1 MKYIKLLSLLVAV
14 LFLGACSDD
23 DVKKNSAAD
32 VTVSMGTATISPR
45 ESAGIVTLPIKVE
58 GPTNG
63 MVSLTVET
71 REVGSNPAVDGTN
84 YYVTTKKINI
94 TGSEGYV
101 ELEMVDDD
109 EINDPRSFEVTIVK
123 VEHAKLNEAAKTT
136 SVVIRDNDHEPYDRL
151 QGTWTLTYKNYDG
164 AVQRQKVTITGAD
177 SPSEYIYNKLLYLEG
192 MLLDKSKAHLSFN
205 FDTAN
210 NTCYVSF
217 TNFMKYNWV
226 TGFKLPSF
234 SDPIDI
240 KLCRL
245 EGDYVSQSP
254 VEGVVQADF
263 KTIKFEEGA
272 TIAAVFTDPK
282 DSKNLYPF
290 ETMSDIVLTKE

>member
-45 ESAGIVTLPIKVE
+45 ESAGIVSLPIKVE

-63 MVSLTVET
+63 MVTLTVET
-71 REVGSNPAVDGTN
+71 REVGSNPAVENTN

-177 SPSEYIYNKLLYLEG
+177 DPSEYIYNKLLYVEG
-192 MLLDKSKAHLSFN
+192 MLLEKSKAHLSFN

-226 TGFKLPSF
+226 TGFKHPSF

-240 KLCRL
+240 KLGRL
-245 EGDYVSQSP
+245 EGQQISQSP
-254 VEGVVQADF
+254 IEGVVQADF

-272 TIAAVFTDPK
+272 TIAAIFTNPK
-282 DSKNLYPF
+282 DGKLNLI

>member
-45 ESAGIVTLPIKVE
+45 ESAGIVSLPIKVE

-63 MVSLTVET
+63 MVSVTVET
-71 REVGSNPAVDGTN
+71 REVGSNPAVENTH

-101 ELEMVDDD
+101 ELEMVDNE
-109 EINDPRSFEVTIVK
+109 EINDPRTFEVTIVK

-136 SVVIRDNDHEPYDRL
+136 TVEIRDNDSEPYDRL
-151 QGTWTLTYKNYDG
+151 QGAWTMTYKDYNG
-164 AVQRQKVTITGAD
+164 AVQTQKVTITGAD
-177 SPSEYIYNKLLYLEG
+177 DPSEYIYNKLLYVEDILLE
-192 MLLDKSKAHLSFN
+192 KSKAQLSFN
-205 FDTAN
+205 YDSAN

-217 TNFMKYNWV
+217 TNFMKYNWY
-226 TGFKLPSF
+226 TGLELQGISKPV
-234 SDPIDI
+234 DI
-240 KLCRL
+240 LLGRL
-245 EGDYVSQSP
+245 EGNNISQSP
-254 VEGVVQADF
+254 VEGEVQDDF
-263 KTIKFEEGA
+263 KTIKFESGA
-272 TIAAVFTDPK
+272 TIGFIFTNPDTGGL
-282 DSKNLYPF
+282 SLI

>member
-63 MVSLTVET
+63 MVTLTVET

-109 EINDPRSFEVTIVK
+109 EINDPRTFEVTIVK

-177 SPSEYIYNKLLYLEG
+177 DPSEYIYNKLLYVEG
-192 MLLDKSKAHLSFN
+192 MLLEKSKAHLSFN

-226 TGFKLPSF
+226 TGFKHPSF

-240 KLCRL
+240 KLGRL
-245 EGDYVSQSP
+245 EGNSISQSP

-272 TIAAVFTDPK
+272 TIAAIFTNPK
-282 DSKNLYPF
+282 DGNLNLI

>member
-32 VTVSMGTATISPR
+32 VTVSMGTASISPK
-45 ESAGIVTLPIKVE
+45 ESAGVVSLPIKVE

-71 REVGSNPAVDGTN
+71 REVGSNPAVENTH

-101 ELEMVDDD
+101 ELDMVDDD
-109 EINDPRSFEVTIVK
+109 VINDPRTFEVTIVK

-151 QGTWTLTYKNYDG
+151 QGNWRLTYKDYNG
-164 AVQRQKVTITGAD
+164 TVQRQRVTITGAD
-177 SPSEYIYNKLLYLEG
+177 DPSEYIYNKLLYIEG
-192 MLLDKSKAHLSFN
+192 MLLEKSKAQLSFN

-226 TGFKLPSF
+226 TGFEHPDF
-234 SDPIDI
+234 SKPIDI
-240 KLCRL
+240 KLGRL
-245 EGDYVSQSP
+245 EGNLISQSP
-254 VEGVVQADF
+254 VEGVVQEDF
-263 KTIKFEEGA
+263 KTIKFEEGV
-272 TIAAVFTDPK
+272 TIGALFTDP
-282 DSKNLYPF
+282 DDGQLRLI
-290 ETMSDIVLTKE
+290 EAMSDIVLTKE

>member
-1 MKYIKLLSLLVAV
+1 MKYVKLLSLLVAV

-45 ESAGIVTLPIKVE
+45 ESAGIVSLPIKVE

-63 MVSLTVET
+63 MVTLTVET
-71 REVGSNPAVDGTN
+71 REVGSNPAVENTN

-177 SPSEYIYNKLLYLEG
+177 YPSEYIYNKLLYVEG

-226 TGFKLPSF
+226 TGFKHPSF

-240 KLCRL
+240 KLGRL
-245 EGDYVSQSP
+245 EGNSISQSP

-272 TIAAVFTDPK
+272 TIAAIFTNPK
-282 DSKNLYPF
+282 DGNLNLI

>member
-45 ESAGIVTLPIKVE
+45 ESAGIVSLPIKVE

-63 MVSLTVET
+63 MVSVTVET
-71 REVGSNPAVDGTN
+71 REVGSNPAVENTH

-101 ELEMVDDD
+101 ELEMVDNE
-109 EINDPRSFEVTIVK
+109 EINDPRTIEVTIVK

-136 SVVIRDNDHEPYDRL
+136 TVEIRDNDHEPYDRL
-151 QGTWTLTYKNYDG
+151 QGTWTMTYKDYNG
-164 AVQRQKVTITGAD
+164 AVQTQKVTITGAD
-177 SPSEYIYNKLLYLEG
+177 DPSEYIYNKLLYVEDILLE
-192 MLLDKSKAHLSFN
+192 KSKAQLSFN
-205 FDTAN
+205 YDSAN

-217 TNFMKYNWV
+217 TNFMKYNWY
-226 TGFKLPSF
+226 TGLELQGISKPV
-234 SDPIDI
+234 DI
-240 KLCRL
+240 LLGRL
-245 EGDYVSQSP
+245 EGNNISQSP
-254 VEGVVQADF
+254 VEGEVQDDF
-263 KTIKFEEGA
+263 KTIKFESGA
-272 TIAAVFTDPK
+272 TIGFIFTNPDTGGL
-282 DSKNLYPF
+282 SLI
-290 ETMSDIVLTKE
+290 EVMSDIVLTKE

>member
-45 ESAGIVTLPIKVE
+45 ESAGIVSLPIKVE

-63 MVSLTVET
+63 MVTLTVET
-71 REVGSNPAVDGTN
+71 REVGSNPAVENTN

-164 AVQRQKVTITGAD
+164 AVQMQKVTITGAD
-177 SPSEYIYNKLLYLEG
+177 DPSEYIYNKLLYLEG

-226 TGFKLPSF
+226 TGFKHPSF

-240 KLCRL
+240 KLGRL
-245 EGDYVSQSP
+245 EGQQISQSP
-254 VEGVVQADF
+254 IEGVVQADF

-272 TIAAVFTDPK
+272 TIAAIFTNPK
-282 DSKNLYPF
+282 DGRLNLI

>member
-45 ESAGIVTLPIKVE
+45 ESAGIVSLPIKVE

-63 MVSLTVET
+63 MVTLTVET
-71 REVGSNPAVDGTN
+71 REVGSNPAVENTN

-109 EINDPRSFEVTIVK
+109 EINDPRTFEVTIVK

-177 SPSEYIYNKLLYLEG
+177 DPSEYIYNKLLYVEG
-192 MLLDKSKAHLSFN
+192 MLLEKSKAHLSFN

-226 TGFKLPSF
+226 TGFKHPSF

-240 KLCRL
+240 KLGRL
-245 EGDYVSQSP
+245 EGQQISQSP

-272 TIAAVFTDPK
+272 TIAAIFTNPK
-282 DSKNLYPF
+282 DGKLNLI

>member
-45 ESAGIVTLPIKVE
+45 ESAGIVSLPIKVE

-63 MVSLTVET
+63 MVSVTVET
-71 REVGSNPAVDGTN
+71 REVGSNPAVENTH

-101 ELEMVDDD
+101 ELEMVDNE
-109 EINDPRSFEVTIVK
+109 EINDPRTFEVTIVK

-136 SVVIRDNDHEPYDRL
+136 TVEIRDNDSEPYDRL
-151 QGTWTLTYKNYDG
+151 QGTWTMTYKDYGG
-164 AVQRQKVTITGAD
+164 AVQTQKVTITGAD
-177 SPSEYIYNKLLYLEG
+177 DPSEYIYNKLLYVEDILLE
-192 MLLDKSKAHLSFN
+192 KSKAQLSFN
-205 FDTAN
+205 YDSAN

-217 TNFMKYNWV
+217 TNFMKYNWY
-226 TGFKLPSF
+226 TGLELQGISKPV
-234 SDPIDI
+234 DI
-240 KLCRL
+240 LLGRL
-245 EGDYVSQSP
+245 EGNNISQSP
-254 VEGVVQADF
+254 VEGEVQDDF
-263 KTIKFEEGA
+263 KTIKFESGA
-272 TIAAVFTDPK
+272 TIGFIFTNPDTGGL
-282 DSKNLYPF
+282 SLI

>member
-45 ESAGIVTLPIKVE
+45 ESAGIVSLPIKVE

-63 MVSLTVET
+63 MVSVTVET
-71 REVGSNPAVDGTN
+71 REVGSNPAVENTH

-101 ELEMVDDD
+101 ELEMVDNE
-109 EINDPRSFEVTIVK
+109 EINDPRTFEVTIVK

-136 SVVIRDNDHEPYDRL
+136 AVEIRDNDHEPYDRL
-151 QGTWTLTYKNYDG
+151 QGTWTMTYKDYNG
-164 AVQRQKVTITGAD
+164 AVQTQKVTITGAD
-177 SPSEYIYNKLLYLEG
+177 DPSEYIYNKLLYVEDILLE
-192 MLLDKSKAHLSFN
+192 KSKAQLSFN
-205 FDTAN
+205 YDSAN

-217 TNFMKYNWV
+217 TNFMKYNWY
-226 TGFKLPSF
+226 TGLELQGISKPV
-234 SDPIDI
+234 DI
-240 KLCRL
+240 LLGRL
-245 EGDYVSQSP
+245 EGNNISQSP
-254 VEGVVQADF
+254 VEGEVQDDF
-263 KTIKFEEGA
+263 KTIKFESGA
-272 TIAAVFTDPK
+272 TIGFIFTNPDTGGL
-282 DSKNLYPF
+282 SLI

>member
-45 ESAGIVTLPIKVE
+45 ESAGIVSLPIKVE

-63 MVSLTVET
+63 MVTLTVET
-71 REVGSNPAVDGTN
+71 REVGSNPAVENTN

-109 EINDPRSFEVTIVK
+109 EINDPRTFEVTIVK

-136 SVVIRDNDHEPYDRL
+136 TVEIRDNDHEPYDRL

-177 SPSEYIYNKLLYLEG
+177 DPSQYIYNKLLYLEG
-192 MLLDKSKAHLSFN
+192 MLLDKSKAQLSFN
-205 FDTAN
+205 FDSAN

-217 TNFMKYNWV
+217 TNFMKYNWI
-226 TGFKLPSF
+226 TGLELQGLSQPV
-234 SDPIDI
+234 DI
-240 KLCRL
+240 KLGRL
-245 EGDYVSQSP
+245 EGNSISESP
-254 VEGVVQADF
+254 VEGVVQEDF

-272 TIAAVFTDPK
+272 TIACLFTDPA
-282 DSKNLYPF
+282 SGQLRLI
-290 ETMSDIVLTKE
+290 EAISDIVLTKE

>member
-58 GPTNG
+58 SPTNG

-109 EINDPRSFEVTIVK
+109 EINDPRTFEVTIVK

-177 SPSEYIYNKLLYLEG
+177 DPSEYIYNKLLYLEG

-226 TGFKLPSF
+226 TGFKHPSF

-240 KLCRL
+240 KLGRL
-245 EGDYVSQSP
+245 EGNSISQSP

-272 TIAAVFTDPK
+272 TIAAIFTNPK
-282 DSKNLYPF
+282 DGKLYLI

>member
-32 VTVSMGTATISPR
+32 VTVSMGTASFSPR
-45 ESAGIVTLPIKVE
+45 ESAGIVSLPIKVE

-63 MVSLTVET
+63 MVSVTVET
-71 REVGSNPAVDGTN
+71 REVGSNPAVENTH

-101 ELEMVDDD
+101 ELEMVDNE
-109 EINDPRSFEVTIVK
+109 EINDPRTFEVTIVK

-136 SVVIRDNDHEPYDRL
+136 TVEIRDNDHEPYDRL
-151 QGTWTLTYKNYDG
+151 QGTWTMTYKDYNG
-164 AVQRQKVTITGAD
+164 AVQTQKVTITGAD
-177 SPSEYIYNKLLYLEG
+177 DPSEYIYNKLLYVEDILLE
-192 MLLDKSKAHLSFN
+192 KSKAQLSFN
-205 FDTAN
+205 YDSAN

-217 TNFMKYNWV
+217 TNFMKYNWY
-226 TGFKLPSF
+226 TGLELQGISKPV
-234 SDPIDI
+234 DI
-240 KLCRL
+240 LLGRL
-245 EGDYVSQSP
+245 EGNNISQSP
-254 VEGVVQADF
+254 VEGEVQDDF
-263 KTIKFEEGA
+263 KTIKFESGA
-272 TIAAVFTDPK
+272 TIGFIFTNPDTGGL
-282 DSKNLYPF
+282 SLI

>member
-45 ESAGIVTLPIKVE
+45 ESAGVVSLPIKVE

-63 MVSLTVET
+63 MVSVTVET
-71 REVGSNPAVDGTN
+71 REVGSNPAVENTH

-109 EINDPRSFEVTIVK
+109 EINDPRTFEVTIVK

-136 SVVIRDNDHEPYDRL
+136 TVEIRDNDHEPYDRL
-151 QGTWTLTYKNYDG
+151 QGTWTMTYKNYDG

-177 SPSEYIYNKLLYLEG
+177 DPSQYIYNKLLYVEG
-192 MLLDKSKAHLSFN
+192 MLLEKSKAQLSFN

-217 TNFMKYNWV
+217 TNFMKYNWI
-226 TGFKLPSF
+226 TGLELQGLSQPV
-234 SDPIDI
+234 DI
-240 KLCRL
+240 KLGRL
-245 EGDYVSQSP
+245 EGNSISQSP
-254 VEGVVQADF
+254 VEGVVQEDF

-272 TIAAVFTDPK
+272 TIACLFTDPA
-282 DSKNLYPF
+282 SGQLRLI
-290 ETMSDIVLTKE
+290 ETISDIVLTKE

>member
-32 VTVSMGTATISPR
+32 VTVSMGTATISTR

-177 SPSEYIYNKLLYLEG
+177 DPSEYIYNKLLYLEG

-226 TGFKLPSF
+226 TGFKHPSF

-240 KLCRL
+240 KLGRL
-245 EGDYVSQSP
+245 EGNSISQSP

-272 TIAAVFTDPK
+272 TIAAIFTNPK
-282 DSKNLYPF
+282 DGKLNLI

>member
-45 ESAGIVTLPIKVE
+45 ESAGIVSLPIKVE

-63 MVSLTVET
+63 MVTLTVET
-71 REVGSNPAVDGTN
+71 REVGSNPAVENTN

-177 SPSEYIYNKLLYLEG
+177 DPSEYIYNKLLYLEG

-226 TGFKLPSF
+226 TGFKHPSF

-240 KLCRL
+240 KLGRL
-245 EGDYVSQSP
+245 EGQQISQSP
-254 VEGVVQADF
+254 IEGVVQADF

-272 TIAAVFTDPK
+272 TIAAIFTNPK
-282 DSKNLYPF
+282 DGELYLI

>member
-109 EINDPRSFEVTIVK
+109 EINDPRTFEVTIVK

-177 SPSEYIYNKLLYLEG
+177 DPSEYIYNKLLYVEG
-192 MLLDKSKAHLSFN
+192 MLLEKSKAHLSFN

-226 TGFKLPSF
+226 TGLKHPSF

-240 KLCRL
+240 KLGRL
-245 EGDYVSQSP
+245 EGNYISQSP

-263 KTIKFEEGA
+263 NTIKFEEGA
-272 TIAAVFTDPK
+272 TIAAIFTNPK
-282 DSKNLYPF
+282 DGNLNLI

>member
-1 MKYIKLLSLLVAV
+1 
-14 LFLGACSDD
+14 
-23 DVKKNSAAD
+23 
-32 VTVSMGTATISPR
+32 
-45 ESAGIVTLPIKVE
+45 
-58 GPTNG
+58 
-63 MVSLTVET
+63 
-71 REVGSNPAVDGTN
+71 
-84 YYVTTKKINI
+84 
-94 TGSEGYV
+94 
-101 ELEMVDDD
+101 MVDDD

-177 SPSEYIYNKLLYLEG
+177 DPSEYIYNKLLYLEG

-226 TGFKLPSF
+226 TGFKHPSF

-240 KLCRL
+240 MLGRL
-245 EGDYVSQSP
+245 EGNGISQSP

-272 TIAAVFTDPK
+272 TIAAIFTNPK
-282 DSKNLYPF
+282 DGRLNLI

>member
-45 ESAGIVTLPIKVE
+45 ESAGVVSLPIKVE

-63 MVSLTVET
+63 MVTLTVET
-71 REVGSNPAVDGTN
+71 REVGSNPAVENTN

-109 EINDPRSFEVTIVK
+109 EINDPRTFEVTIVK
-123 VEHAKLNEAAKTT
+123 VEHAKLNEGAKTT
-136 SVVIRDNDHEPYDRL
+136 TVEIRDNDHEPYDRL

-177 SPSEYIYNKLLYLEG
+177 DPSEYIYNKLLYVEG

-226 TGFKLPSF
+226 TGFKHPSF

-240 KLCRL
+240 KLGRL
-245 EGDYVSQSP
+245 EGNYISQSP

-272 TIAAVFTDPK
+272 TIAAIFTNPK
-282 DSKNLYPF
+282 DGNLNLI

>member
-45 ESAGIVTLPIKVE
+45 ESAGIVSLPIKVE

-63 MVSLTVET
+63 MVTLTVET
-71 REVGSNPAVDGTN
+71 REVGSNPAVENTN

-177 SPSEYIYNKLLYLEG
+177 DPSEYIYNKLLYVEG

-226 TGFKLPSF
+226 TGFKHPSF

-240 KLCRL
+240 KLGRL
-245 EGDYVSQSP
+245 EGQQISQSP
-254 VEGVVQADF
+254 IEGVVQADF

-272 TIAAVFTDPK
+272 TIAAIFTNPK
-282 DSKNLYPF
+282 DGKLNLI

>member
-45 ESAGIVTLPIKVE
+45 ESAGIVSLPIKVE

-63 MVSLTVET
+63 MVSVTVET
-71 REVGSNPAVDGTN
+71 REVGSNPAVENTH

-101 ELEMVDDD
+101 ELEMVDN
-109 EINDPRSFEVTIVK
+109 EESNDPRTFEVTIVK

-136 SVVIRDNDHEPYDRL
+136 TVEIRDNDHEPYDRL
-151 QGTWTLTYKNYDG
+151 QGTWTMTYKDYNG
-164 AVQRQKVTITGAD
+164 AVQTQKVTITGAD
-177 SPSEYIYNKLLYLEG
+177 DPSEYIYNKLLYVEDILLE
-192 MLLDKSKAHLSFN
+192 KSKAQLSFN
-205 FDTAN
+205 YDSAN

-217 TNFMKYNWV
+217 TNFMKYKWYTDLELQGISKPV
-226 TGFKLPSF
+226 
-234 SDPIDI
+234 DI
-240 KLCRL
+240 LLGRL
-245 EGDYVSQSP
+245 EGNNISQSP
-254 VEGVVQADF
+254 VEGEVQDDF
-263 KTIKFEEGA
+263 KTIKFESGA
-272 TIAAVFTDPK
+272 TIGFIFTNPDIGGL
-282 DSKNLYPF
+282 SLI

>member
-45 ESAGIVTLPIKVE
+45 ESAGIVSLPIKVE

-63 MVSLTVET
+63 MVTLTVET
-71 REVGSNPAVDGTN
+71 REVGSNPAVENTN

-136 SVVIRDNDHEPYDRL
+136 SVVIRDNDYEPYDRL

-177 SPSEYIYNKLLYLEG
+177 DPSEYIYNKLLYVEG

-226 TGFKLPSF
+226 TGFKHPSF

-240 KLCRL
+240 KLGRL
-245 EGDYVSQSP
+245 EGNSISQSP

-263 KTIKFEEGA
+263 KTVKFEEGA
-272 TIAAVFTDPK
+272 TIAAIFTNPK
-282 DSKNLYPF
+282 DGKLYLI

>member
-45 ESAGIVTLPIKVE
+45 ESAGIVSLPIKVE

-63 MVSLTVET
+63 MVSVTVET
-71 REVGSNPAVDGTN
+71 REVGSNPAVENTH

-101 ELEMVDDD
+101 ELEMVDNE
-109 EINDPRSFEVTIVK
+109 EINDPRTFEVTIVK

-136 SVVIRDNDHEPYDRL
+136 TVEIRDNDHEPYDRL
-151 QGTWTLTYKNYDG
+151 QGTWTMTYKDYNG
-164 AVQRQKVTITGAD
+164 AVQTQKVTITGAD
-177 SPSEYIYNKLLYLEG
+177 DPSEYIYNKLLYVEDILLE
-192 MLLDKSKAHLSFN
+192 KSKAQLSFN
-205 FDTAN
+205 YDSAN

-217 TNFMKYNWV
+217 TNFMKYNWY
-226 TGFKLPSF
+226 TGLELQGISKPV
-234 SDPIDI
+234 DI
-240 KLCRL
+240 LLGRL
-245 EGDYVSQSP
+245 EGNNISQSP
-254 VEGVVQADF
+254 VEGEVQDDF
-263 KTIKFEEGA
+263 KTIKFESGA
-272 TIAAVFTDPK
+272 TIGFIFTNPDTGGL
-282 DSKNLYPF
+282 SLI
-290 ETMSDIVLTKE
+290 ETMSDIVLTME

>member
-32 VTVSMGTATISPR
+32 VTVSMGTATISLR
-45 ESAGIVTLPIKVE
+45 ESAGIVSLPIKVE

-63 MVSLTVET
+63 MVTLTVET
-71 REVGSNPAVDGTN
+71 REVGSNPAVENTN

-177 SPSEYIYNKLLYLEG
+177 DPSEYIYNKLLYLEG

-226 TGFKLPSF
+226 TGFKHPSF

-240 KLCRL
+240 KLGRL
-245 EGDYVSQSP
+245 EGQQISQSP
-254 VEGVVQADF
+254 IEGVVQADF

-272 TIAAVFTDPK
+272 TIAAIFTNPK
-282 DSKNLYPF
+282 DGKLYLI

>member
-45 ESAGIVTLPIKVE
+45 ESAGVVSLPIKVE

-63 MVSLTVET
+63 MVTLTVET
-71 REVGSNPAVDGTN
+71 REVGSNPAVENTN

-177 SPSEYIYNKLLYLEG
+177 DPSEYIYNKLLYLEG
-192 MLLDKSKAHLSFN
+192 MLLDKSKAQLSFN

-226 TGFKLPSF
+226 TGFKHPSF

-240 KLCRL
+240 KLGRL
-245 EGDYVSQSP
+245 EGQQISQSP
-254 VEGVVQADF
+254 IEGVVQADF

-272 TIAAVFTDPK
+272 TIAAIFTNPK
-282 DSKNLYPF
+282 DGRLNLI

>member
-45 ESAGIVTLPIKVE
+45 ESAGIVSLPIKVE

-63 MVSLTVET
+63 MVTLTVET
-71 REVGSNPAVDGTN
+71 REVGSNPAVENTN

-136 SVVIRDNDHEPYDRL
+136 TVEIRDNDHEPYDRL

-177 SPSEYIYNKLLYLEG
+177 DPSEYIYNKLLYLEG
-192 MLLDKSKAHLSFN
+192 MLLDKSKAQLSFN

-226 TGFKLPSF
+226 TGFKHPSF

-240 KLCRL
+240 KLGRL
-245 EGDYVSQSP
+245 EGQQISQSP
-254 VEGVVQADF
+254 IEGVVQADF

-272 TIAAVFTDPK
+272 TIAAIFTNPK
-282 DSKNLYPF
+282 DGRLNLI

>member
-45 ESAGIVTLPIKVE
+45 ESAGIVSLPIKVE

-63 MVSLTVET
+63 MVTLTVET

-109 EINDPRSFEVTIVK
+109 EINDPRTFEVTIVK

-177 SPSEYIYNKLLYLEG
+177 DPSEYIYNKLLYVEG
-192 MLLDKSKAHLSFN
+192 MLLEKSKAHLSFN

-226 TGFKLPSF
+226 TGFKHPRF

-240 KLCRL
+240 KLGRL
-245 EGDYVSQSP
+245 EGQQISQSP

-272 TIAAVFTDPK
+272 TIAAIFTNPK
-282 DSKNLYPF
+282 DGKLNLI

>member
-45 ESAGIVTLPIKVE
+45 EGAGIVSLPIKVE

-63 MVSLTVET
+63 MVSVTVET
-71 REVGSNPAVDGTN
+71 REVGSNPAVENTH

-101 ELEMVDDD
+101 ELEMVDNE
-109 EINDPRSFEVTIVK
+109 EINDPRTFEVTIVK

-136 SVVIRDNDHEPYDRL
+136 TVEIRDNDHEPYDRL
-151 QGTWTLTYKNYDG
+151 QGTWTMTYKDYNG
-164 AVQRQKVTITGAD
+164 AVQTQKVTITGAD
-177 SPSEYIYNKLLYLEG
+177 DPSEYIYNKLLYVEDILLE
-192 MLLDKSKAHLSFN
+192 KSKAQLSFN
-205 FDTAN
+205 YDSAN

-217 TNFMKYNWV
+217 TNFMKYNWY
-226 TGFKLPSF
+226 TGLELQGISKPV
-234 SDPIDI
+234 DI
-240 KLCRL
+240 LLGRL
-245 EGDYVSQSP
+245 EGYNISQSP
-254 VEGVVQADF
+254 VEGEVQDDF
-263 KTIKFEEGA
+263 KTIKFESGA
-272 TIAAVFTDPK
+272 TIGFIFTNPDTGGL
-282 DSKNLYPF
+282 SLI

>member
-45 ESAGIVTLPIKVE
+45 ESAGVVSLPIKVE

-63 MVSLTVET
+63 MVTLTVET
-71 REVGSNPAVDGTN
+71 REVGSNPAVENTN

-109 EINDPRSFEVTIVK
+109 EINDPRTFEVTIVK

-136 SVVIRDNDHEPYDRL
+136 TVEIRDNDHEPYDRL
-151 QGTWTLTYKNYDG
+151 QGTWTMTYKNYDG

-177 SPSEYIYNKLLYLEG
+177 DPSQYIYNKLLYLEG
-192 MLLDKSKAHLSFN
+192 MLLEKSKAQLSFN
-205 FDTAN
+205 FDSAN

-217 TNFMKYNWV
+217 TNFMKYNWI
-226 TGFKLPSF
+226 TGLELQGISQPV
-234 SDPIDI
+234 DI
-240 KLCRL
+240 KLGRL
-245 EGDYVSQSP
+245 EGNSISESP
-254 VEGVVQADF
+254 VEGVVQEDL

-272 TIAAVFTDPK
+272 TIACLFTDPA
-282 DSKNLYPF
+282 SGQLMLI
-290 ETMSDIVLTKE
+290 EAISDIVLTKE

>member
-177 SPSEYIYNKLLYLEG
+177 DPSEYIYNKLLYVEG

-210 NTCYVSF
+210 NTYHVSF

-226 TGFKLPSF
+226 TGFKHPSF

-240 KLCRL
+240 KLGRL
-245 EGDYVSQSP
+245 EGNYISQSP

-272 TIAAVFTDPK
+272 TIAAIFTNPK
-282 DSKNLYPF
+282 DGKLNLI

>member
-45 ESAGIVTLPIKVE
+45 ESAGVVSLPIKVD

-63 MVSLTVET
+63 MVSVTVET
-71 REVGSNPAVDGTN
+71 REVGSNPAVENTN

-109 EINDPRSFEVTIVK
+109 EINDPRTFEVTIVK

-136 SVVIRDNDHEPYDRL
+136 TVEIRDNDHEPYDRL
-151 QGTWTLTYKNYDG
+151 QGTWTMTYKNYDG

-177 SPSEYIYNKLLYLEG
+177 DPSQYIYNKLLYVEG
-192 MLLDKSKAHLSFN
+192 MLLEKSKAQLSFN

-217 TNFMKYNWV
+217 TNFMKYNWI
-226 TGFKLPSF
+226 TGIELQGLSQPV
-234 SDPIDI
+234 DI
-240 KLCRL
+240 KLGRL
-245 EGDYVSQSP
+245 EGNSISQSP
-254 VEGVVQADF
+254 VEGVVQEDF

-272 TIAAVFTDPK
+272 TIACLFTDPA
-282 DSKNLYPF
+282 SGQLRLI
-290 ETMSDIVLTKE
+290 ETISDIVLTKE

>member
-45 ESAGIVTLPIKVE
+45 ESAGIVSLPIKVE

-63 MVSLTVET
+63 MVSVTVET
-71 REVGSNPAVDGTN
+71 RVVGSNPAVENTH

-109 EINDPRSFEVTIVK
+109 EINDPRTFEVTIVK

-136 SVVIRDNDHEPYDRL
+136 TVEIRDNDHEPYDRL
-151 QGTWTLTYKNYDG
+151 QGTWTMTYKDYAG
-164 AVQRQKVTITGAD
+164 AVQTQKVTITGAD
-177 SPSEYIYNKLLYLEG
+177 DPSEYIYNKLLYVEDILLE
-192 MLLDKSKAHLSFN
+192 KSKAQLSFN
-205 FDTAN
+205 YDSAN

-217 TNFMKYNWV
+217 TNFMKYNWY
-226 TGFKLPSF
+226 TGLELQGISKPV
-234 SDPIDI
+234 DI
-240 KLCRL
+240 LLGRL
-245 EGDYVSQSP
+245 EGNNISQSP
-254 VEGVVQADF
+254 VEGEVQDDF
-263 KTIKFEEGA
+263 KTIKFESGA
-272 TIAAVFTDPK
+272 TIGFIFTNPDTGGL
-282 DSKNLYPF
+282 SLI

>member
-45 ESAGIVTLPIKVE
+45 ESAGIVSLPIKVE

-63 MVSLTVET
+63 MVSVTVET
-71 REVGSNPAVDGTN
+71 REVGSNPAVENTH

-109 EINDPRSFEVTIVK
+109 EINDPRTFEVTIVK

-136 SVVIRDNDHEPYDRL
+136 TVEIRDNDHEPYDRL
-151 QGTWTLTYKNYDG
+151 QGTWTMTYKDYNG
-164 AVQRQKVTITGAD
+164 AVQTQKVTITGAD
-177 SPSEYIYNKLLYLEG
+177 DPSEYIYNKLLYVEDILLE
-192 MLLDKSKAHLSFN
+192 KSKAQLSFN
-205 FDTAN
+205 YDSAN

-217 TNFMKYNWV
+217 TNFMKYNWYTDLELQGISQPV
-226 TGFKLPSF
+226 
-234 SDPIDI
+234 DI
-240 KLCRL
+240 KLGRL
-245 EGDYVSQSP
+245 EGNYISESP
-254 VEGVVQADF
+254 VEGVVQEDF

-272 TIAAVFTDPK
+272 TIACLFTDPA
-282 DSKNLYPF
+282 SGQLRLI
-290 ETMSDIVLTKE
+290 EAISDIVLTKE

>member
-32 VTVSMGTATISPR
+32 VTVSMGTASISPR
-45 ESAGIVTLPIKVE
+45 ESAGIVSLPIKVE

-63 MVSLTVET
+63 MVTLTVET
-71 REVGSNPAVDGTN
+71 REVGSNPAVENTN

-109 EINDPRSFEVTIVK
+109 EINDPRTFEVAIVK

-177 SPSEYIYNKLLYLEG
+177 DPSEYIYNKLLYVEG
-192 MLLDKSKAHLSFN
+192 MLLEKSKAHLSFN
-205 FDTAN
+205 FDTAT

-226 TGFKLPSF
+226 TGFKHPSF

-240 KLCRL
+240 KLGRL
-245 EGDYVSQSP
+245 EGQQISQSP
-254 VEGVVQADF
+254 IEGVVQADF

-272 TIAAVFTDPK
+272 TIAAIFTNPK
-282 DSKNLYPF
+282 DGKLNLI

>member
-177 SPSEYIYNKLLYLEG
+177 DPSEYIYNKLLYVEG

-226 TGFKLPSF
+226 TGFKHPSF

-240 KLCRL
+240 KLGRL
-245 EGDYVSQSP
+245 EGNSISQSP

-272 TIAAVFTDPK
+272 TIAALFTNPK
-282 DSKNLYPF
+282 DGKLNLI

>member
-45 ESAGIVTLPIKVE
+45 ESAGVVSLPIKVE

-71 REVGSNPAVDGTN
+71 REVGSNPAVENTH

-109 EINDPRSFEVTIVK
+109 EINDPRTFEVTIVK

-136 SVVIRDNDHEPYDRL
+136 TVEIRDNDHEPYDRL
-151 QGTWTLTYKNYDG
+151 QGTWTMTYKNYDG

-177 SPSEYIYNKLLYLEG
+177 DPSQYIYNKLLYLEG
-192 MLLDKSKAHLSFN
+192 MLLEKSKAQLSFN
-205 FDTAN
+205 FDSAN

-217 TNFMKYNWV
+217 TNFMKYNWI
-226 TGFKLPSF
+226 TGLELQGLSQPV
-234 SDPIDI
+234 DI
-240 KLCRL
+240 KLGRL
-245 EGDYVSQSP
+245 EGQSISQSP
-254 VEGVVQADF
+254 VEGVVQEDF
-263 KTIKFEEGA
+263 KTVKFEEGA
-272 TIAAVFTDPK
+272 TIACLFTDPA
-282 DSKNLYPF
+282 SGQLRLI
-290 ETMSDIVLTKE
+290 ETISDIVLTKE

>member
-45 ESAGIVTLPIKVE
+45 ESAGIVSLPIKVE

-63 MVSLTVET
+63 MVTLTVET
-71 REVGSNPAVDGTN
+71 REVGSNPAVENTN

-177 SPSEYIYNKLLYLEG
+177 DPSEYIYNKLLYVEG
-192 MLLDKSKAHLSFN
+192 MLLEKSKAQLSFN
-205 FDTAN
+205 FDSAN

-217 TNFMKYNWV
+217 TNFMKYNWI
-226 TGFKLPSF
+226 TGLELQGISQPV
-234 SDPIDI
+234 DI
-240 KLCRL
+240 KLGRL
-245 EGDYVSQSP
+245 EGNSISQSP
-254 VEGVVQADF
+254 VEGVVQEDF

-272 TIAAVFTDPK
+272 TIACLFTDPA
-282 DSKNLYPF
+282 SGQLRLI
-290 ETMSDIVLTKE
+290 ETISDIVLTKE

>member
-45 ESAGIVTLPIKVE
+45 ESDGVVSLPIKVE

-63 MVSLTVET
+63 MVSVTVET
-71 REVGSNPAVDGTN
+71 REVGSNPAVENTH

-109 EINDPRSFEVTIVK
+109 EINDPRTFEVTIVK

-136 SVVIRDNDHEPYDRL
+136 TVEIRDNDHEPYDRL
-151 QGTWTLTYKNYDG
+151 QGTWTMTYKNYDG

-177 SPSEYIYNKLLYLEG
+177 DPSQYIYNKLLYLEG
-192 MLLDKSKAHLSFN
+192 MLLEKSKAQLSFN
-205 FDTAN
+205 FDSAN

-217 TNFMKYNWV
+217 TNFMKYNWI
-226 TGFKLPSF
+226 TGLELQGLSQPV
-234 SDPIDI
+234 DI
-240 KLCRL
+240 KLGRL
-245 EGDYVSQSP
+245 EGQSISQSP
-254 VEGVVQADF
+254 VEGVVQEDF

-272 TIAAVFTDPK
+272 TIACLFTDPA
-282 DSKNLYPF
+282 SGQLRLI
-290 ETMSDIVLTKE
+290 ETISDIVLTKE

>member
-45 ESAGIVTLPIKVE
+45 ESAGIVSLPIKVE

-63 MVSLTVET
+63 MVTLTVET
-71 REVGSNPAVDGTN
+71 REVGSNPAVENTN

-177 SPSEYIYNKLLYLEG
+177 DPSEYIYNKLLYVEG

-226 TGFKLPSF
+226 TGFKHPSF

-240 KLCRL
+240 KLGRL
-245 EGDYVSQSP
+245 EGNSISQSP

-263 KTIKFEEGA
+263 KAIKFEEGA
-272 TIAAVFTDPK
+272 TIAAIFTNPK
-282 DSKNLYPF
+282 DGKLYLI

>member
-45 ESAGIVTLPIKVE
+45 ESAGVVSLPIKVE

-71 REVGSNPAVDGTN
+71 REVGSNPAVENTH

-109 EINDPRSFEVTIVK
+109 EINDPRTFEVTIVK

-136 SVVIRDNDHEPYDRL
+136 TVEIRDNDHELYDRL
-151 QGTWTLTYKNYDG
+151 QGTWTMTYKNYDG

-177 SPSEYIYNKLLYLEG
+177 DPSQYIYNKLLYLEG
-192 MLLDKSKAHLSFN
+192 MLLEKSKAQLSFN
-205 FDTAN
+205 FDSAN

-217 TNFMKYNWV
+217 TNFMKYNWI
-226 TGFKLPSF
+226 TGLELQGLSQPV
-234 SDPIDI
+234 DI
-240 KLCRL
+240 KLGRL
-245 EGDYVSQSP
+245 EGQSISQSP
-254 VEGVVQADF
+254 VEGVVQEDF

-272 TIAAVFTDPK
+272 TIACLFTDPA
-282 DSKNLYPF
+282 SGQLRLI
-290 ETMSDIVLTKE
+290 ETISDIVLTKE